1 MAVRT
6 TSRQDREFVER
17 LVSAMKA
24 SQGLV
29 WLSTMEESRALR
41 LIASAARSTGKNMQM
56 WSCTEGMRD
65 LDGKVVDGTVPSIN
79 ALNSVLRGTDPCAY
93 AFLDLTEQM
102 IVHPGTQ
109 GMFVLRR
116 LKDVATRLYTSPSTV
131 FVVTSKP
138 TPPPELGDLALKMD
152 VPLPDNE
159 TIKAEVL
166 QEMARRG
173 LLNLSTGEVNAF
185 AEALLGATL
194 QQAEDILAW
203 EITKHG
209 KLTTDLLSAVREA
222 RAKLVE
228 TVVGLQFIELS
239 DGLADVGGISAFRKW
254 FDLRRAGF
262 TDEGREAGLEV
273 LRGVL
278 FVGPPGVGKSLLA
291 KTIARLL
298 GLILLRLD
306 MGALFNK
313 YVGESEANLRRL
325 QSVVDRFPGAVLWVD
340 EIEKV
345 MPAASGDMDGG
356 TSSRVLGGLLT
367 WGQERKGKVVVVA
380 TANDVQSLR
389 PEILRTGRFFD
400 AIFSIDLPIYEDRKD
415 IFATHLRMRKKHVEQ
430 IDLDALAKASRG
442 YTGAEIEEA
451 VKSSLYIAFSAKQ
464 ELATEHLLDA
474 LKEVRPISQ
483 TMPQVIER
491 IRKWGRVHARPA
503 GPEDKDVDDE

>member
-17 LVSAMKA
+17 LVYAMKA

-79 ALNSVLRGTDPCAY
+79 ALNSVLRGTDGCAY

-109 GMFVLRR
+109 GMVVLRR

-138 TPPPELGDLALKMD
+138 PPPELGDLALKMEA
-152 VPLPDNE
+152 PLPDSE
-159 TIKAEVL
+159 TIRAEVL

-173 LLNLSTGEVNAF
+173 LLSLSIGEANAF

-209 KLTTDLLSAVREA
+209 KLTTDALSAVREA

-228 TVVGLQFIELS
+228 TVVGLQFVDLS
-239 DGLADVGGISAFRKW
+239 EGLPDVGGISAFRKW

-262 TDEGREAGLEV
+262 TDEGRKAGLEV

-291 KTIARLL
+291 KTIAWLL

-345 MPAASGDMDGG
+345 MPAGTGETDGG

-367 WGQERKGKVVVVA
+367 WGQERKGKVLIVA
-380 TANDVQSLR
+380 TANDVESLR

-400 AIFSIDLPIYEDRKD
+400 AIFSIDLPIPEDRKE
-415 IFATHLRMRKKHVEQ
+415 IFCTHLRMRKRNVKQ
-430 IDLDALAKASRG
+430 FDLETLAKASRG

-451 VKSSLYIAFSAKQ
+451 VKSCLYIAFSAKQ
-464 ELATEHLLDA
+464 ELATEHVLES

-503 GPEDKDVDDE
+503 GHEEGDVDHE